1 MQPTL
6 ETLKQELARTKK
18 NSLSL
23 VVSRLS
29 FGSVVAIWGR
39 NPSVEMR
46 EIAQWLLIIMWLLIV
61 GGSLWER
68 RRCAKLLRSLE
79 AAPLPSPQG

>member
-6 ETLKQELARTKK
+6 DTLKQELARSKK
-18 NSLSL
+18 NAMSHAVTMLSL
-23 VVSRLS
+23 AP
-29 FGSVVAIWGR
+29 VVALWGR
-39 NPSVEMR
+39 SPAVEVR
-46 EIAQWLLIIMWLLIV
+46 EIGQWLLIIMWLLIV

-79 AAPLPSPQG
+79 ADHLPSPQG